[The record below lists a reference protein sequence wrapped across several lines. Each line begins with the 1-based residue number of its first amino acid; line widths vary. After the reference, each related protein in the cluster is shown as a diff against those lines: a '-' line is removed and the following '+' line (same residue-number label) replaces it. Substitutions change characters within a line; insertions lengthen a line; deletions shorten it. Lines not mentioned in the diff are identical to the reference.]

1 MGLPPWPLR
10 NLRLAAV
17 EPGRPYGTAWD
28 GFPGFHPATPSRK
41 DRVPGTPAGGY
52 FRFFPSGRTAG
63 VLDWLRS
70 NGEGRLTRIGD
81 VRINLMEAERRI
93 GSGR

>member
-1 MGLPPWPLR
+1 
-10 NLRLAAV
+10 
-17 EPGRPYGTAWD
+17 
-28 GFPGFHPATPSRK
+28 
-41 DRVPGTPAGGY
+41 
-52 FRFFPSGRTAG
+52 